1 MNCSRS
7 TMVLVA
13 FVLMVFAG
21 ASAHAQTITATLEGR
36 ATDSSGAAVAAANV
50 KALNSSTGLSRS
62 AVTSD
67 SGEYR
72 ISLLPVGEYTVTAEH
87 QGFKRDSKRVVL
99 AIGQT
104 ATLDFALQ
112 AGGVAEQVNVEAA
125 DTIAEPTR
133 TEVSSVISQRQIVNL
148 PVNGRQFIDFVLL
161 APGVTIGDTTSG
173 STDVIVEP
181 VTKISFAG
189 QNIHYNFVAIDG
201 ADNISTASGIQK
213 AGQMKSMVRCT
224 STSATTRLTPKASS
238 LHRG

>member
-1 MNCSRS
+1 MNRSRLI
-7 TMVLVA
+7 TAFAA
-13 FVLMVFAG
+13 FVLG
-21 ASAHAQTITATLEGR
+21 GYLCASAGAQTITATLEGR
-36 ATDSSGAAVAAANV
+36 ATDNAGAAVAGANV
-50 KALNSSTGLSRS
+50 TAANSSTGLSRS

-72 ISLLPVGEYTVTAEH
+72 ISLLPVGEYTVTVDH
-87 QGFKRDSKRVVL
+87 QGFRKDSKKITLVV
-99 AIGQT
+99 GQT

-125 DTIAEPTR
+125 ETIAEPTR
-133 TEVSSVISQRQIVNL
+133 TELSSVISQRQIVNL

-189 QNIHYNFVAIDG
+189 QNSHFIL
-201 ADNISTASGIQK
+201 SGNHNPCFHLFK
-213 AGQMKSMVRCT
+213 
-224 STSATTRLTPKASS
+224 
-238 LHRG
+238 HRDIKT